1 VIASRRDELVFF
13 LLIPAVTGVLIS
25 SFGGPPAGVL
35 PIPLGLLFFLTAAP
49 MWWAILHVSTLIAA
63 HALRPLR
70 VPLWAVLTI
79 GSLIALPLVRV
90 HYFLYGSLYLQALGM
105 PPATR
110 AAPMIELSWAFV
122 RSVTWQAAWLWIAWI
137 GLNCLLDYY
146 LGRSRYRLEAPHAP
160 LAKQPDPVPSAPA
173 SAPAIALAS
182 EPAQPEFLRRVPAQR
197 QGALIAIKAEDHY
210 LKVTTLCGESLI
222 HYRLTD
228 ALNELPEGCGIRI
241 HRSHWVAADAIAQV
255 EPAGRNLRLRLVN
268 GVDVPVSQSY
278 KQPVLTFCRSR
289 GLLADP
295 P

>member
-1 VIASRRDELVFF
+1 MIASRRDELVFF
-13 LLIPAVTGVLIS
+13 LLIPAVTGVLIA
-25 SFGGPPAGVL
+25 SFGGPPAGDL
-35 PIPLGLLFFLTAAP
+35 PMSLGLLFFLTAAP
-49 MWWAILHVSTLIAA
+49 MWWAMLHVSTLIAA

-90 HYFLYGSLYLQALGM
+90 HYFLYGSFYLQAFGM
-105 PPATR
+105 PPATG

-146 LGRSRYRLEAPHAP
+146 LGRSRYRLAAPRAP
-160 LAKQPDPVPSAPA
+160 LAQQPDPAPSAPV
-173 SAPAIALAS
+173 S
-182 EPAQPEFLRRVPAQR
+182 EPAQPEFVRRMPANR
-197 QGALIAIKAEDHY
+197 RGALIAIKAEDHY
-210 LKVTTLCGESLI
+210 LKVTTASGESLI

-268 GVDVPVSQSY
+268 GMEVPVSQSY
-278 KQPVLTFCRSR
+278 KQPVLTFCRAR
-289 GLLADP
+289 GLLTDP